1 MEGLEM
7 LDVLT
12 LTLLSLGGA
21 IGLSCRLGEAD
32 VVFGILLPLV
42 GCSVLLVDM
51 L

>member
-1 MEGLEM
+1 M

-12 LTLLSLGGA
+12 LTLMSLGGA
-21 IGLSCRLGEAD
+21 IGLSGRLGEAD

-42 GCSVLLVDM
+42 GCPVLLVGK

>member
-1 MEGLEM
+1 M

-12 LTLLSLGGA
+12 SMGGADVVFGILLGG
-21 IGLSCRLGEAD
+21 AD